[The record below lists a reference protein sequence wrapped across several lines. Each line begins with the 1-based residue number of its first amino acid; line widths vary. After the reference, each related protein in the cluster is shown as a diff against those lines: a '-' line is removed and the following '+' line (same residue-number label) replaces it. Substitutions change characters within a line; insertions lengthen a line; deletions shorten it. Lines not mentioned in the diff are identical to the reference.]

1 MQTCLHRRK
10 VKHAQTPNQLSYW
23 TPQTTC
29 ASRYWSILL
38 LQPPLCQNLQH
49 SPGPHWLWRW
59 WFSSDF
65 LSLSPAYGCLW
76 SAQNVSWEESRQ
88 CIATW
93 FLETSDSPS
102 PEPLYILDTGL
113 FLSQASPDQTEISR
127 FIQKSYYLKF
137 LFNIQ
142 WFKGKVY
149 LRYTLRAQAS

>member
-38 LQPPLCQNLQH
+38 LQILAKGRLQH

-127 FIQKSYYLKF
+127 FIHKSYYLKF

-149 LRYTLRAQAS
+149 LRYALRAQAS